1 MKWTPY
7 AVFVI
12 SSQLAIALAS
22 HCLHD
27 DNAYPTIM
35 TADEQCINVI
45 EHQLHS
51 ENLTLLSFES
61 LSNYSNNQSLTEHC
75 LLLNDPFGNQRKCF
89 LSGFSLNST
98 ISARAC
104 FTTNLLDQTE
114 CKELKLFNYDGQDE
128 AKRTKSVSVDDVLS
142 DVSLNKL

>member
-7 AVFVI
+7 VI
-12 SSQLAIALAS
+12 FFISLQLAIALAS

-45 EHQLHS
+45 EHQLHHS

-75 LLLNDPFGNQRKCF
+75 LLLNDSLGNQRKCF

-128 AKRTKSVSVDDVLS
+128 AKRTESVSVDVLS
-142 DVSLNKL
+142 NVSLNKL